1 MYLAAT
7 WHLNFKPGID
17 LNSEHRMQEDSTYE
31 HVKND
36 QIKKNLIFF
45 EISSQIDLE
54 PSLGIK
60 SRQEGKFEPWN
71 LKKS

>member
-1 MYLAAT
+1 
-7 WHLNFKPGID
+7 
-17 LNSEHRMQEDSTYE
+17 MQEDSTYE
-31 HVKND
+31 HAKND

-60 SRQEGKFEPWN
+60 SRQE
-71 LKKS
+71 

>member
-17 LNSEHRMQEDSTYE
+17 LNREHRMQEDSTYE

-36 QIKKNLIFF
+36 QIEKKLIIF
-45 EISSQIDLE
+45 EISFQIDLE
-54 PSLGIK
+54 PFLGSK
-60 SRQEGKFEPWN
+60 SRYECKFKPRN
-71 LKKS
+71 YQK

>member
-7 WHLNFKPGID
+7 WHLNFKSGID
-17 LNSEHRMQEDSTYE
+17 LNREHRMQEDSTYE

-36 QIKKNLIFF
+36 QIEKNLIFL

-54 PSLGIK
+54 SFPGMK
-60 SRQEGKFEPWN
+60 SCQEFKFEPGN
-71 LKKS
+71 HQK

>member
-1 MYLAAT
+1 
-7 WHLNFKPGID
+7 
-17 LNSEHRMQEDSTYE
+17 MQEDWTYE

-60 SRQEGKFEPWN
+60 SRQEWKFEPWN

>member
-1 MYLAAT
+1 
-7 WHLNFKPGID
+7 
-17 LNSEHRMQEDSTYE
+17 MQEDSTYE

-45 EISSQIDLE
+45 KISSQIDLE

-60 SRQEGKFEPWN
+60 SRQEWKFEPWN